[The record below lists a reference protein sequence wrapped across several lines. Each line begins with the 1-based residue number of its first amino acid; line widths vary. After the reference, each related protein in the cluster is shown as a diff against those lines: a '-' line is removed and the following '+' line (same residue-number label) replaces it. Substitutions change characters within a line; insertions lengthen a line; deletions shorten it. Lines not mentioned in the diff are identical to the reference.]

1 MAIIYSYP
9 SETNIQASDLLV
21 GTSTVEVN
29 GKKSNVTRSYSIQN
43 LTDYIKTL
51 GGLGVESITFSAP
64 LTGGTITT
72 TGTVGITKA
81 DGATDGYLSSAD
93 WTNFNSKLG
102 GISGTQDKI
111 PIWTSSSD
119 LGNSSLT
126 ETSGGT
132 TITSAKHFVPSAA
145 STYDLGL
152 TGTRWNV
159 GYINTVNSTTV
170 NATTVSSTDVTIT
183 GVVNAAGL
191 GPGSTGQVLVSKGAS
206 PAQWESTSSFGDLY
220 DINVTTQGSDVD
232 LNLTASTAASS
243 KVQITAGSGIVLTRN
258 AAQQMTI
265 ERTADTYQGT
275 VNEIDVDPTGAAF
288 LTVTNGTPSTPAGKV
303 TLNPQVG
310 TVAAGQTGLVSGE
323 AVNTAIQAALT
334 GFVEFKG
341 GFRADSGLITSGA
354 NAGAYLYN
362 CPGGAGT
369 RVAIDVGDY
378 YVVETQGGDFYC
390 NTSHALTIGDQI
402 ICATAAAADSSILSN
417 WTQIQENIGLAT
429 DSTPGIANFPS
440 TDVTNKLVITGGAV
454 VAQKFSGAGTQG
466 YVPDSTGS
474 TTKFLKGDGTWAD
487 GPAAGV
493 SDITFNTGLTGGTIT
508 GPGSTITV
516 DYSSATNVIASAT
529 NGIGDT
535 LDDDDLFLFQV
546 KSPSTT
552 VKYAKLQDIETYIGS
567 TYPGTVT
574 SVGLATDNGAG
585 APMAAFTIT
594 NSPVTTSDTLT
605 LGITGGGA
613 GKFLK
618 DDGTW
623 DTVPTAY
630 AWTIQGD
637 AGTAS
642 LAVDT
647 GGTVDIAGGAGIT
660 TTLTGTTAAP
670 NVEVAL
676 DTSGV
681 SANSYTNTDLTVDVY
696 GRITSASSGTGGGG
710 APTKELFTSGGTTYT
725 LTGGQTP
732 VGADSVLVYVSGVYQ
747 SVGDFTFAAGPP
759 PVITLTS
766 TVPSGTKVEIVAFS

>member
-81 DGATDGYLSSAD
+81 DGTTDGYLSSAD

-183 GVVNAAGL
+183 GVINAAGL
-191 GPGSTGQVLVSKGAS
+191 GPGSTGEVLVSKGAS

-275 VNEIDVDPTGAAF
+275 VNEIDVDPTGTAF

-310 TVAAGQTGLVSGE
+310 TVGVGQTGLVSGD

-334 GFVEFKG
+334 GLVEFKG
-341 GFRADSGLITSGA
+341 GFDGNTGKVDGTSDYLDNRGTEI
-354 NAGAYLYN
+354 AGA
-362 CPGGAGT
+362 
-369 RVAIDVGDY
+369 VGDY
-378 YVVETQGGDFYC
+378 YVVTVAGTFYAETVETGDSLICQTAY
-390 NTSHALTIGDQI
+390 TSGNGSLAKWITVQ
-402 ICATAAAADSSILSN
+402 N
-417 WTQIQENIGLAT
+417 NIGVAT
-429 DSTPGIANFPS
+429 DTVKGIASFPS
-440 TDVTNKLVITGGAV
+440 ADVTNKLVITAGEV

-474 TTKFLKGDGTWAD
+474 TTKFLRGDGNWAD

-493 SDITFNTGLTGGTIT
+493 SDITFNTGLTGGLIT

-516 DYSSATNVIASAT
+516 DYSSGTNVIASAT

-594 NSPVTTSDTLT
+594 NSPVTTSGTLT
-605 LGITGGGA
+605 LGITGGGV

-630 AWTIQGD
+630 AWTITGD
-637 AGTAS
+637 TGS
-642 LAVDT
+642 YAVDT
-647 GGTVDIAGGAGIT
+647 GATVDIEGGTAI
-660 TTLTGTTAAP
+660 TTAATGSTAAP
-670 NVEVAL
+670 KITINSTVFSGGSNVGHVPDA
-676 DTSGV
+676 
-681 SANSYTNTDLTVDVY
+681 SA
-696 GRITSASSGTGGGG
+696 ASSGDFLDYQGNWSAPAGGGG

-732 VGADSVLVYVSGVYQ
+732 TTADAVLVYVSGVYQ

>member
-1 MAIIYSYP
+1 MCIRDR

-183 GVVNAAGL
+183 GVINAAGL

-275 VNEIDVDPTGAAF
+275 VDEIDVDPTGAAF
-288 LTVTNGTPSTPAGKV
+288 LTVTNGTPSAPSGKV

-310 TVAAGQTGLVSGE
+310 TVGVGQTGLVSGD

-334 GFVEFKG
+334 GLVEFKG
-341 GFRADSGLITSGA
+341 GFDGNTGKVDGTSDYLDNRGTEI
-354 NAGAYLYN
+354 AGA
-362 CPGGAGT
+362 
-369 RVAIDVGDY
+369 VGDY
-378 YVVETQGGDFYC
+378 YVVTVAGTFYTETVE
-390 NTSHALTIGDQI
+390 IGDSL
-402 ICATAAAADSSILSN
+402 ICQTAYTSGNGSLAKWITVQN
-417 WTQIQENIGLAT
+417 NIGVAT
-429 DSTPGIANFPS
+429 DTVKGIASFPS
-440 TDVTNKLVITGGAV
+440 ADVTNKLVITAGEV

-474 TTKFLKGDGTWAD
+474 TTKFLRGDGNWAD

-552 VKYAKLQDIETYIGS
+552 VKYAKLQDIETYIGA

-574 SVGLATDNGAG
+574 SVGLATDDGTG
-585 APMAAFTIT
+585 SPMAAFTIT
-594 NSPVTTSDTLT
+594 NSPVTTSGTLT
-605 LGITGGGA
+605 LGITGGSPGQ
-613 GKFLK
+613 FLQQ
-618 DDGTW
+618 DGTW
-623 DTVPTAY
+623 ASVP
-630 AWTIQGD
+630 
-637 AGTAS
+637 GT
-642 LAVDT
+642 
-647 GGTVDIAGGAGIT
+647 
-660 TTLTGTTAAP
+660 
-670 NVEVAL
+670 
-676 DTSGV
+676 
-681 SANSYTNTDLTVDVY
+681 YTWDVTD
-696 GRITSASSGTGGGG
+696 GSTSATCLLYTSPSPRDATLSRMPSS
-710 APTKELFTSGGTTYT
+710 A
-725 LTGGQTP
+725 
-732 VGADSVLVYVSGVYQ
+732 
-747 SVGDFTFAAGPP
+747 
-759 PVITLTS
+759 
-766 TVPSGTKVEIVAFS
+766 

>member
-81 DGATDGYLSSAD
+81 DGTTDGYLSSAD

-183 GVVNAAGL
+183 GVINAAGL
-191 GPGSTGQVLVSKGAS
+191 GPGSTGEVLVSKGAS

-275 VNEIDVDPTGAAF
+275 VNEIDVDPTGTAF

-310 TVAAGQTGLVSGE
+310 TVGVGQTGLVSGD

-334 GFVEFKG
+334 GLVEFKG
-341 GFRADSGLITSGA
+341 GFDGNTGKVDGTSDYLDNRGTEI
-354 NAGAYLYN
+354 AGA
-362 CPGGAGT
+362 
-369 RVAIDVGDY
+369 VGDY
-378 YVVETQGGDFYC
+378 YVVTVAGTFYAETVETGDSLICQTAY
-390 NTSHALTIGDQI
+390 TSGNGSLAKWITVQ
-402 ICATAAAADSSILSN
+402 N
-417 WTQIQENIGLAT
+417 NIGVAT
-429 DSTPGIANFPS
+429 DTVKGIASFPS
-440 TDVTNKLVITGGAV
+440 ADVTNKLVITAGEV

-474 TTKFLKGDGTWAD
+474 TTKFLRGDGNWAD

-493 SDITFNTGLTGGTIT
+493 SDITFNTGLTGGLIT

-516 DYSSATNVIASAT
+516 DYSSGTNVIASAT

-594 NSPVTTSDTLT
+594 NSPVTTSGTLT
-605 LGITGGGA
+605 LGITGGGV

-630 AWTIQGD
+630 AWTITGD
-637 AGTAS
+637 TGS
-642 LAVDT
+642 YAVDT
-647 GGTVDIAGGAGIT
+647 GATVDIEGGTAI
-660 TTLTGTTAAP
+660 TTAATGSTAAP
-670 NVEVAL
+670 KITINSTVFSGGSNVGHVPDA
-676 DTSGV
+676 
-681 SANSYTNTDLTVDVY
+681 SA
-696 GRITSASSGTGGGG
+696 ASSGDFLDYQGNWSAPAGGGG
-710 APTKELFTSGGTTYT
+710 AQTKELFTSGGTTYT

-732 VGADSVLVYVSGVYQ
+732 TTADAVLVYVSGVYQ